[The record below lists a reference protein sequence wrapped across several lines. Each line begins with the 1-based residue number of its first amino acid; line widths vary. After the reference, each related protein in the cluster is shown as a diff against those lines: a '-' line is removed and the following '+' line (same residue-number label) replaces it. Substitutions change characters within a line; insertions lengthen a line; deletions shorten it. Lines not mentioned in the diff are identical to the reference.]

1 MTPNVGDG
9 WGTSTLLSSLESI
22 ILDRRSGK
30 EDTRSWI
37 WDEREF
43 ISSLEAKGV
52 AECDLFLEGEAE
64 DEMSRQLLFLSF
76 LSLCRSL
83 DLSLALAVEEAGAGE
98 CLEVEG
104 MGEAGLTGASSSTSE
119 SEQ

>member
-1 MTPNVGDG
+1 MPPNVGDG

-52 AECDLFLEGEAE
+52 A
-64 DEMSRQLLFLSF
+64 LLFLSF
-76 LSLCRSL
+76 FSLCRSF

-98 CLEVEG
+98 CLKVEG